1 MVKSKLVLAFLKA
14 LFDRPAHNGGST
26 QFMERRAP
34 WCIAEGKFTGT
45 VLKAA
50 DVQPDGLPG
59 GVVVTH
65 DNADTLLVTDDG
77 TFGTLAK
84 NNLVPGDGG
93 VIRYLR
99 HGDRCN

>member
-50 DVQPDGLPG
+50 DVQPDGLLG
-59 GVVVTH
+59 GVVVT
-65 DNADTLLVTDDG
+65 LSFVS
-77 TFGTLAK
+77 
-84 NNLVPGDGG
+84 
-93 VIRYLR
+93 R
-99 HGDRCN
+99 HLC